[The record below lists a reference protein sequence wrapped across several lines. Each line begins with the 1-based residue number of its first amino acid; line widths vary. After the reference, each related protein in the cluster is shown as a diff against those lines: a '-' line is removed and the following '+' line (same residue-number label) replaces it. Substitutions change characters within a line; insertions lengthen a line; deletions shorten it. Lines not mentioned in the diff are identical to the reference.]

1 MSWFY
6 DTSVSVSLSPS
17 SVFMHI
23 HACECTYVDQKIAYD
38 MIPKVFFFRQCLS
51 LAWSSPSKLD
61 WLVIEPQ
68 VSLHLCLTDNKI
80 MTT

>member
-38 MIPKVFFFRQCLS
+38 MIPKVFFLDS
-51 LAWSSPSKLD
+51 VSHLPGVHLAS
-61 WLVIEPQ
+61 
-68 VSLHLCLTDNKI
+68 
-80 MTT
+80 